1 LHSPAPNA
9 PVADP
14 LGGAHFSP
22 RPLFPPPTFQD
33 GESLRA
39 ERDEAAAEVVA
50 LRRRVAELE
59 ASVKAAEGER
69 DVAEKR
75 VAGAWT
81 RGVAVFCV
89 SLLFFSRRGL
99 IAELQA
105 QGDEDREE
113 IAAVKKQVADTKNR
127 CVPHPSWT
135 VPSSSLT

>member
-1 LHSPAPNA
+1 
-9 PVADP
+9 
-14 LGGAHFSP
+14 
-22 RPLFPPPTFQD
+22 
-33 GESLRA
+33 
-39 ERDEAAAEVVA
+39 
-50 LRRRVAELE
+50 VAELE

-127 CVPHPSWT
+127 YVPHPSWT
-135 VPSSSLT
+135 VPLSSLT